1 MVLIQ
6 VITKISLY
14 IKTVCI
20 ISGTETQNDTEL
32 EVVFWL
38 KEFRLVSKRPHYNLH
53 IVDVSHL
60 RIKF

>member
-20 ISGTETQNDTEL
+20 ISATETQNDTEL

-38 KEFRLVSKRPHYNLH
+38 KELG
-53 IVDVSHL
+53 
-60 RIKF
+60 